1 MSASTLTS
9 IHRPSWDET
18 WLAVADVIAQRSA
31 CSRDKVGAVVVDAQN
46 RIVDTG
52 YNGPPA
58 GYAPATAAWLADM
71 SLPCVHWCPR
81 AAAAGFVHVAPTNT
95 TLVKKLESDY
105 SDCPALHAEAN
116 ALMFSDRRL
125 RVGGTIYVSSGM
137 CHACAKL
144 IANSGLVRVV
154 YRTTDTEFPH
164 RNTATYVEFLE
175 ACGLEVVGV
184 TR

>member
-1 MSASTLTS
+1 MA
-9 IHRPSWDET
+9 I
-18 WLAVADVIAQRSA
+18 ADVIAQRSL
-31 CSRDKVGAVVVDAQN
+31 CSRDKVGAVIVDASN
-46 RIVDTG
+46 RLVDTG

-58 GYAPATAAWLADM
+58 GYHAITHAGNDITTEG
-71 SLPCVHWCPR
+71 CHRWCPR
-81 AAAAGFVHVAPTNT
+81 TQKHHVGDLSP
-95 TLVKKLESDY
+95 VYD
-105 SDCPALHAEAN
+105 DCPSLHAEAN

-154 YRTTDTEFPH
+154 YRHTNDPYFAH
-164 RNTATYVEFLE
+164 RNTSTNVEFLE

-184 TR
+184 A

>member
-1 MSASTLTS
+1 M
-9 IHRPSWDET
+9 
-18 WLAVADVIAQRSA
+18 ADVIAQRSA

-58 GYAPATAAWLADM
+58 GYNPVTAAWPADM
-71 SLPCVHWCPR
+71 MLPCTNWCPR
-81 AAAAGFVHVAPTNT
+81 AAKRPGDPQRAGDLYA
-95 TLVKKLESDY
+95 SDY
-105 SDCPALHAEAN
+105 SDCPSLHAEAN

-154 YRTTDTEFPH
+154 YRATDIEFPH

-184 TR
+184 AK